1 MKCDTTYSV
10 VLKSLRSPAVTME
23 TATLPS
29 SSASSA
35 SYASHASSPSP
46 FSSSSFSTASTCL
59 GYPTKLVIAKMLFF
73 CTSMSGVGWNRF
85 QSIYFLQRGLN
96 PGEIGLLKSLGLVL
110 KVAGEPFW
118 CIIADMTDE
127 KTMFVATIVMNV
139 VTMEILR
146 MWQPLTFNVIFAV
159 KVLRTVTAPG
169 GTLTTTASFKL
180 TEGSKEGYGQQR
192 MFGSLAWGFGALAV
206 GFLIGMCT
214 IAALKN
220 IISYHITSYHIISL
234 DLAFRRFIVHV
245 CIFVYFHLYRHCW
258 N

>member
-1 MKCDTTYSV
+1 MQD
-10 VLKSLRSPAVTME
+10 LGHIE
-23 TATLPS
+23 G
-29 SSASSA
+29 
-35 SYASHASSPSP
+35 
-46 FSSSSFSTASTCL
+46 SSSSSSSYPTSSLVTRTCF
-59 GYPTKLVIAKMLFF
+59 GYPMKLVIAKVLFF

-127 KTMFVATIVMNV
+127 KAMFVITLLMNV
-139 VTMEILR
+139 ITMEILR

-180 TEGSKEGYGQQR
+180 TEGSNEGYGQQR
-192 MFGSLAWGFGALAV
+192 MFGSLAWGFGALIV
-206 GFLIGMCT
+206 GFLIG
-214 IAALKN
+214 
-220 IISYHITSYHIISL
+220 
-234 DLAFRRFIVHV
+234 V
-245 CIFVYFHLYRHCW
+245 
-258 N
+258 

>member
-1 MKCDTTYSV
+1 
-10 VLKSLRSPAVTME
+10 
-23 TATLPS
+23 
-29 SSASSA
+29 
-35 SYASHASSPSP
+35 
-46 FSSSSFSTASTCL
+46 
-59 GYPTKLVIAKMLFF
+59 MLFF

-127 KTMFVATIVMNV
+127 KTMFVATIVMNI

-206 GFLIGMCT
+206 GFLIGMCRLQRREISYHT
-214 IAALKN
+214 
-220 IISYHITSYHIISL
+220 ISYHIVGFGFSTFYRSCMY
-234 DLAFRRFIVHV
+234 V
-245 CIFVYFHLYRHCW
+245 CIFSPLQTLLELKAFSSSTTLSS
-258 N
+258 